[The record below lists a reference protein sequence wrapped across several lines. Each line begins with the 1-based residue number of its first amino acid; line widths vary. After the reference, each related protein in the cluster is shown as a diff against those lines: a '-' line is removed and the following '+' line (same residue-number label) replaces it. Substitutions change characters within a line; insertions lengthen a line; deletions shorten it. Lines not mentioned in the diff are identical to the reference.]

1 MPRLSASHSEATP
14 MTLDTR
20 KDRRVLTCVMPVIV
34 AVLAGRL
41 LFSDE
46 RMVRLA
52 GVIVVIVAGSLF
64 LFSCW
69 QLFRSKSK

>member
-1 MPRLSASHSEATP
+1 
-14 MTLDTR
+14 MTLDAR
-20 KDRRVLTCVMPVIV
+20 KDGRVLTCVMPVIV

>member
-1 MPRLSASHSEATP
+1 MS
-14 MTLDTR
+14 
-20 KDRRVLTCVMPVIV
+20 VIV
-34 AVLAGRL
+34 AILAGRL

-52 GVIVVIVAGSLF
+52 GVIVLIVAASLF

-69 QLFRSKSK
+69 RLFRSKT

>member
-1 MPRLSASHSEATP
+1 

>member
-1 MPRLSASHSEATP
+1 
-14 MTLDTR
+14 MTLDGKKHR
-20 KDRRVLTCVMPVIV
+20 HGSAAAMSAFIMSVIV
-34 AVLAGRL
+34 AVLAVRL

-52 GVIVVIVAGSLF
+52 GVIVLIVAASLV

-69 QLFRSKSK
+69 RLFRSTT

>member
-1 MPRLSASHSEATP
+1 
-14 MTLDTR
+14 MTLDGG
-20 KDRRVLTCVMPVIV
+20 KDGRGSAAAMSAGVMSVIV

-52 GVIVVIVAGSLF
+52 GVIVLIVAGSLF

-69 QLFRSKSK
+69 GLFRSKT

>member
-1 MPRLSASHSEATP
+1 
-14 MTLDTR
+14 MTLDGR
-20 KDRRVLTCVMPVIV
+20 KDGRGSAAAMSTGVMSVIV

-52 GVIVVIVAGSLF
+52 GVIVLIVAGSLF
-64 LFSCW
+64 LFSCLG
-69 QLFRSKSK
+69 LFRSKT